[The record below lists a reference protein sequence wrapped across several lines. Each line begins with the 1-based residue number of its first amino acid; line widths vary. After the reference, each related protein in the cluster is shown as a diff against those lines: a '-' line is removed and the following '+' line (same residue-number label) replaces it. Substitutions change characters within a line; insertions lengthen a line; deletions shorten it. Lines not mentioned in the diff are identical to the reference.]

1 MMAEST
7 PEQVIVG
14 KITAAYGIKGWV
26 KIHSYTDPDTNI
38 FDFQQLSMQRGG
50 QDHAIEIDEGRRHGK
65 GLVAHIVG
73 CDDRNEAERLAQC
86 SLSVSA
92 AELPEAA
99 ANEVYWRDLEGML
112 VYTGDRQAPIL
123 LGQIANLFETGA
135 NDVMVVDSTADSID
149 GRQRLI
155 PWVLAHY
162 VLDVDMEKR
171 QVLVAWDPEY

>member
-1 MMAEST
+1 MTAST

-38 FDFQQLSMQRGG
+38 FAFRQLLMQRGE
-50 QDHAIEIDEGRRHGK
+50 QWLPVEIDEWRPHGK

-73 CDDRNEAERLAQC
+73 CDDRNEVERLARQ
-86 SLSVSA
+86 SLAVNVE
-92 AELPEAA
+92 ELPDAA
-99 ANEVYWRDLEGML
+99 ADEVYWRDLEGMS
-112 VYTGDRQAPIL
+112 VYAADEPAPIL
-123 LGQIANLFETGA
+123 LGQITHLFATGA

-155 PWVLAHY
+155 PWVLTDY
-162 VLDVDMEKR
+162 VLDVDIEKR
-171 QVLVAWDPEY
+171 RVLVDWDPTF